1 MSQVAAIRAQ
11 GFASGGYT
19 GDMPR
24 TAEAGVVHG
33 QEFVMNASA
42 TRRIGQADLYAL
54 QSGAASIQ
62 RNNANA
68 GKGQAEVIRSVSGQ
82 GVQSVEKPQ
91 VNSNVV
97 LVFDPK
103 MVGDYINT
111 PDGEEAVIA
120 MIRRNGDR
128 VKTAIGAQ

>member
-1 MSQVAAIRAQ
+1 
-11 GFASGGYT
+11 
-19 GDMPR
+19 
-24 TAEAGVVHG
+24 
-33 QEFVMNASA
+33 MNASA
-42 TRRIGQADLYAL
+42 TKRIGQADLYAL
-54 QSGAASIQ
+54 QRGAASIQ

-97 LVFDPK
+97 LVLDPK